1 MEGEE
6 EEAGETQ
13 EQHFRKKQVE
23 IRQLK
28 QETEAL
34 ELLNPHGDGQHR
46 KTDLTHLIYD
56 SKEPLRVR
64 DNSKFQPEGVFSSS
78 LQSLF
83 VTGMEEDVL
92 HERREETEQ
101 ERQEKQL

>member
-1 MEGEE
+1 M
-6 EEAGETQ
+6 
-13 EQHFRKKQVE
+13 E

-34 ELLNPHGDGQHR
+34 ELLNPHADGQHR

-56 SKEPLRVR
+56 SKQPLRVK
-64 DNSKFQPEGVFSSS
+64 DNSKFQPEGTYSAS
-78 LQSLF
+78 LQNLF

-92 HERREETEQ
+92 HERGEETEQ
-101 ERQEKQL
+101 QRQEKEL